1 MMLLT
6 TTTVLRLRPSDA
18 PVARLAQSGEWFSVC
33 FRQGCAICS
42 SVEGILAVI
51 AFLELALNPFRSP
64 NLSARSLG
72 MFPKML
78 IPVLEMPVDGSLRRI
93 ERMVIAIVDY
103 RSCHTAENRL
113 DDVEKLS
120 PGW

>member
-1 MMLLT
+1 MLFVKHAVSPNFT
-6 TTTVLRLRPSDA
+6 
-18 PVARLAQSGEWFSVC
+18 QSGIVTAKIVC
-33 FRQGCAICS
+33 FRQGCPIYL
-42 SVEGILAVI
+42 SVEGVLAIV
-51 AFLELALNPFRSP
+51 AFLELALNPFRTP
-64 NLSARSLG
+64 NLSAGSLG

-78 IPVLEMPVDGSLRRI
+78 IPVLEMPVDSRFGSI